1 MMCIYHT
8 KVQMNSISDG
18 MFVGD
23 GAHLLHLR
31 YRLLCRYGAGML
43 VVMTTVIFYFCT
55 SKLLSVLYRCHA
67 CWATF
72 AEKLHCG

>member
-23 GAHLLHLR
+23 DAHVLHLR

-43 VVMTTVIFYFCT
+43 VVMTTVIST
-55 SKLLSVLYRCHA
+55 SVRASC
-67 CWATF
+67 
-72 AEKLHCG
+72 

>member
-23 GAHLLHLR
+23 GAHVLHLR

-43 VVMTTVIFYFCT
+43 VVMTTVIST
-55 SKLLSVLYRCHA
+55 SVRKLLSVLYRCHT